1 MEILFLGTG
10 AAWSLPEFS
19 CKCAICR
26 RMSELGE
33 QRTRTSFLYRGL
45 ETVLVDCS
53 PDIRIQMWRNRL
65 ERPDIILITHEHGDH
80 YLGLDDLLAF
90 RRSMPK
96 DAWKPIPVYA
106 SQQTWEAIELRFGYL
121 VGSLIEKRLAVPGAP
136 LEGTKLRITPF
147 KTFHGPTAR
156 GSVGY
161 VLEERSAS
169 EFKLVYT
176 SDFVRLDEEPSTL
189 GEPDVL
195 IVQSHWLN
203 EPEIN
208 RPNHMS
214 FQNVLEYIRRW
225 RPKRSTFLVHIS
237 DGDQIP
243 GDACNDFLKKSV
255 PAKRI
260 AHPVTGEPYSVPRC
274 HQEWQEIVDAICR
287 DYQLPGPI
295 VVARDGLSV
304 SFDSFGTA

>member
-10 AAWSLPEFS
+10 AAWSLPEYS
-19 CKCAICR
+19 CRCATCR

-33 QRTRTSFLYRGL
+33 ERTRTCFLYRGI
-45 ETVLVDCS
+45 ETVLVDCG

-65 ERPDIILITHEHGDH
+65 EKPDIILITHEHGDH
-80 YLGLDDLLAF
+80 FLGLDDLLVF

-96 DAWKPIPVYA
+96 DAWRPIPVYA
-106 SQQTWEAIELRFGYL
+106 SEQAWEAIELRFGYL
-121 VGSLIEKRLAVPGAP
+121 LGSLVEKRVAVPGAP
-136 LEGTKLRITPF
+136 LEGAKLRITPF

-161 VLEERSAS
+161 VLEETSAS

-176 SDFVRLDEEPSTL
+176 SDFIRLDEEPKIL
-189 GEPDVL
+189 EGPDVL

-208 RPNHMS
+208 RPHHMS
-214 FQNVLEYIRRW
+214 FQNALKYIRRW
-225 RPKRSTFLVHIS
+225 KPKRFTFLVHIS

-243 GDACNDFLKKSV
+243 GDACNDFLKKCV
-255 PAKRI
+255 AARRM
-260 AHPVTGEPYSVPRC
+260 AHPVTGEPYPVPRC
-274 HQEWQEIVDAICR
+274 QQEWQETVDAISR
-287 DYQLPGPI
+287 DYHLPGPI

-304 SFDSFGTA
+304 SFD